1 MRPPL
6 LTFLLSG
13 HSAPR
18 PSHIRG
24 PVLVTFLLMGYS
36 APQVGHFLLRGHLV
50 ALVVNNFEDGLACN
64 CKPYPKE
71 PSLRPSWPSCK
82 SF

>member
-24 PVLVTFLLMGYS
+24 PALVTFLLMGYS

-50 ALVVNNFEDGLACN
+50 APVVNNLADGLAC
-64 CKPYPKE
+64 KTYPKE
-71 PSLRPSWPSCK
+71 PSLRPSWRSCR